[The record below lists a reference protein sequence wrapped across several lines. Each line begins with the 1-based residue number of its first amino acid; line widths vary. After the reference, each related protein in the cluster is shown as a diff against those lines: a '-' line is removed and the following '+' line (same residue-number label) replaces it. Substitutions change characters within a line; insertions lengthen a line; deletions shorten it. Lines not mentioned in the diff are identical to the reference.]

1 VERERPGL
9 ELDWKQS
16 EVSPPKDADGRRL
29 AENGYIAGED
39 EVEKADGRLHGIQ
52 QSEVDENTV
61 VNERRL
67 AEKTRPRWCV
77 AMGVAVMYIALP
89 T

>member
-1 VERERPGL
+1 MERERPGL

-16 EVSPPKDADGRRL
+16 EVSPPDADGRRL
-29 AENGYIAGED
+29 AENVHIAGED

-52 QSEVDENTV
+52 QSEVDENTI

-67 AEKTRPRWCV
+67 AEETRPRWCV